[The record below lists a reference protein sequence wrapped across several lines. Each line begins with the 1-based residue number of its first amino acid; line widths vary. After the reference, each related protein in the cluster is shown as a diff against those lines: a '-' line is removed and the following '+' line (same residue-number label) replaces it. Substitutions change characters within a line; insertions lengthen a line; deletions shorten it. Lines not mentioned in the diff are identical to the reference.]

1 MDGSRRRMAH
11 KQLRVRRGVLIDLEG
26 IDGCGKSTQAQLL
39 AKRLRAADH
48 VVVVLKEPTD
58 GPHGTRLKQVLR
70 GERDADAE
78 EVLALFAND
87 RREHVT
93 DRIAPALERGE
104 IVLMDRYYYSALA
117 YQCAAGIP
125 AERIRA
131 VNAFAP
137 TPDLVMVFDL
147 PVGEALERVHSHSVA
162 DTFERANHLERVRT
176 AYLALEAA
184 PLVHV
189 LAAPRPPDSDA
200 SLTMTMRW
208 SRAKER
214 RPR

>member
-1 MDGSRRRMAH
+1 MAH
-11 KQLRVRRGVLIDLEG
+11 KQPRVCRRVLIDLEG

-78 EVLALFAND
+78 EVLALFTAD
-87 RREHVT
+87 RREHVG
-93 DRIAPALERGE
+93 DRIAPALGRGE

-176 AYLALEAA
+176 AYLTLEAD

-189 LAAPRPPDSDA
+189 LDA
-200 SLTMTMRW
+200 TRTPEEIAVDVWTIVSEVL
-208 SRAKER
+208 E
-214 RPR
+214 

>member
-78 EVLALFAND
+78 EVLALFADD
-87 RREHVT
+87 RREHVA

-176 AYLALEAA
+176 AYLTLEAD

-189 LAAPRPPDSDA
+189 LDA
-200 SLTMTMRW
+200 TRTPEEIAVDVWTLVSEVL
-208 SRAKER
+208 E
-214 RPR
+214 

>member
-78 EVLALFAND
+78 EVLALFADD
-87 RREHVT
+87 RREHVAA
-93 DRIAPALERGE
+93 RIAPALERGE

-137 TPDLVMVFDL
+137 TPGLVMVFDL

-176 AYLALEAA
+176 AYLALEAD

-189 LAAPRPPDSDA
+189 LDATRPPEGIAAEVWTLVSEV
-200 SLTMTMRW
+200 L
-208 SRAKER
+208 E
-214 RPR
+214 

>member
-11 KQLRVRRGVLIDLEG
+11 KQPRVRRGVLIDLEG

-39 AKRLRAADH
+39 AQRLRAAGH
-48 VVVVLKEPTD
+48 AVVVLKEPTD
-58 GPHGTRLKQVLR
+58 GPHGSRLKEVLR
-70 GERDADAE
+70 GERVADTE
-78 EVLALFAND
+78 EILALFAAD
-87 RREHVT
+87 RREHVA

-137 TPDLVMVFDL
+137 APAVVLVFDL
-147 PVGEALERVHSHSVA
+147 PVELALERVNSHSVA
-162 DTFERANHLERVRT
+162 DAFERAPHLKRVRA
-176 AYLALEAA
+176 AYLALRDD
-184 PLVHV
+184 PLVRI
-189 LAAPRPPDSDA
+189 LDATRPSEA
-200 SLTMTMRW
+200 IAEQAWTLVSE
-208 SRAKER
+208 AIA
-214 RPR
+214 

>member
-78 EVLALFAND
+78 EVLALFTAD
-87 RREHVT
+87 RREHVA
-93 DRIAPALERGE
+93 DRITPALERGE

-176 AYLALEAA
+176 AYLALEAD

-189 LAAPRPPDSDA
+189 LDATRPPEGIAAEVWTLVSEV
-200 SLTMTMRW
+200 L
-208 SRAKER
+208 E
-214 RPR
+214 

>member
-1 MDGSRRRMAH
+1 MDGSQRRMAH

-58 GPHGTRLKQVLR
+58 GPHGTRLKPVLR
-70 GERDADAE
+70 GERDAEAE
-78 EVLALFAND
+78 EVLALFTAD
-87 RREHVT
+87 RREHVA
-93 DRIAPALERGE
+93 DRITPALERGE

-176 AYLALEAA
+176 AYLAMEAD

-189 LAAPRPPDSDA
+189 LDATRPPEGIAAEVWTLVSEV
-200 SLTMTMRW
+200 L
-208 SRAKER
+208 E
-214 RPR
+214 

>member
-48 VVVVLKEPTD
+48 VVVVLKAPTD
-58 GPHGTRLKQVLR
+58 GPHGTRLQQVLR

-78 EVLALFAND
+78 EVLALFPAD
-87 RREHVT
+87 RREHVA
-93 DRIAPALERGE
+93 DRITPALERGE

-176 AYLALEAA
+176 AYLALEAD

-189 LAAPRPPDSDA
+189 LDA
-200 SLTMTMRW
+200 TRTPEEIAVDVWTLVSEVL
-208 SRAKER
+208 E
-214 RPR
+214 